1 MPRPLPELQRWSLR
15 VDPPWSLDA
24 WRGAAREALL
34 RGVLPEQLDWITGSE
49 ASLLDAPAVQQAPL
63 PDGATVPNVP
73 RDFVELAATCLCHR
87 DPQRLPLLYR
97 LLWRIAHGE
106 RTVLSNPADADV
118 LRLMALAQ
126 AVRRDTHKMKAF
138 VRFREVPGETD
149 AFIAWFEPDHNIVDR
164 VAPFFARRFAGMRW
178 AILTPAR
185 SVRWDGSAL
194 SFGDG
199 GSRRDAPAE
208 DARETLW
215 QTYYAS
221 IFNPARL
228 NTRMMQQEMPARYWK
243 HLPEA
248 HLLPGLVR
256 DAAGRVQEM
265 HDRPAQAPQRRIPA
279 RPNDATDAAAD
290 NGSLQALR
298 QQAAVCRQCPLWEAS
313 TQTVFGEG
321 RADARI
327 MLVGEQPGDVED
339 LSGRPFA
346 GPAGKLL
353 DRALQELGIERS
365 ALYLTNAVKHF
376 HHERRGKLRLHKRP
390 ESRHVHACRPWLQ
403 GEIARVKPQV
413 IVCLGA
419 TAASSV
425 FGHDFN
431 LTRDRGRWLTL
442 EDGTRGYATVHPAW
456 VLRQKDETRR
466 EDAYRLFRDDL
477 RQLLAADSAP
487 TGHGPASTAGRQA
500 ASIWFSG
507 RAAMNASSCWQAAS
521 MRRSVGYGAR
531 SRPNRCA
538 LYSCG
543 IRQMSARP
551 GRSPWQNV
559 PVSALSASIVSI
571 AAKPSA
577 IQCRVHCVRAS
588 AGSCRSRSRYCITRR
603 LLIGW
608 MSQATSCASA
618 RTRARPAASAGSS
631 GTCGNRSSRYS
642 RIASDWVSTWPSCSS
657 VGTSCCGL
665 SPR

>member
-1 MPRPLPELQRWSLR
+1 MIRHRAMVEPGW
-15 VDPPWSLDA
+15 DLDA
-24 WRGAAREALL
+24 WRRLARIGLCAGIAPEDIDWDGDAQATLLAAPDLATAAAIRSAPQVPAAL
-34 RGVLPEQLDWITGSE
+34 
-49 ASLLDAPAVQQAPL
+49 
-63 PDGATVPNVP
+63 
-73 RDFVELAATCLCHR
+73 FELAGAVLCHR
-87 DPQRLPLLYR
+87 DSQRHALLYR
-97 LLWRIAHGE
+97 IAWRIAAGE
-106 RTVLSNPADADV
+106 KHLLSRVTDV
-118 LRLMALAQ
+118 DVRRASELAK
-126 AVRRDTHKMKAF
+126 AVGRDTHKMKAF

-290 NGSLQALR
+290 NGSLRALR
-298 QQAAVCRQCPLWEAS
+298 QQAAACRQCPLWEAS
-313 TQTVFGEG
+313 TQTVFGDG
-321 RADARI
+321 RAAARI

-376 HHERRGKLRLHKRP
+376 HHERRGKVRLHKRP

-425 FGHDFN
+425 FGRDFN

-487 TGHGPASTAGRQA
+487 IGHGPTLPRAGDR
-500 ASIWFSG
+500 
-507 RAAMNASSCWQAAS
+507 
-521 MRRSVGYGAR
+521 
-531 SRPNRCA
+531 
-538 LYSCG
+538 
-543 IRQMSARP
+543 
-551 GRSPWQNV
+551 
-559 PVSALSASIVSI
+559 
-571 AAKPSA
+571 
-577 IQCRVHCVRAS
+577 
-588 AGSCRSRSRYCITRR
+588 
-603 LLIGW
+603 
-608 MSQATSCASA
+608 
-618 RTRARPAASAGSS
+618 
-631 GTCGNRSSRYS
+631 
-642 RIASDWVSTWPSCSS
+642 
-657 VGTSCCGL
+657 
-665 SPR
+665 